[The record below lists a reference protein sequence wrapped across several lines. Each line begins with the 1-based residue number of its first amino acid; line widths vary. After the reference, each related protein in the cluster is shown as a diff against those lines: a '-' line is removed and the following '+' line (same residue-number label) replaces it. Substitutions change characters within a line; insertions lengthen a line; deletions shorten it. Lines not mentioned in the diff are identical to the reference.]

1 MGKKEL
7 LLNEIEQMPDMLLGE
22 VLEFVRSLKTRG
34 MGGKLDISI
43 ASESSLRKDWLREEE
58 DDAWRD
64 L

>member
-7 LLNEIEQMPDMLLGE
+7 LFNEIEEMPDLLVGE
-22 VLEFVRSLKTRG
+22 ILEFVRSLKTRS
-34 MGGKLDISI
+34 MGEKLDISI
-43 ASESSLRKDWLREEE
+43 ASESSLTKDWLRAEE